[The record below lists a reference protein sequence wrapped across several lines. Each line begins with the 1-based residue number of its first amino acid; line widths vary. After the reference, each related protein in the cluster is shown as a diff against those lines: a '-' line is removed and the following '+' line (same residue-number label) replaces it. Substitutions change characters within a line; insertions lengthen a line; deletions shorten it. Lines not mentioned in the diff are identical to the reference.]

1 MTFITKDWSK
11 KLVGFFLQAV
21 LITHHQNREMALQI
35 KNYLKTEQHIPE
47 EFILIKDQINPC
59 LEKNSFMHLCIDQNN
74 ELRILKLNNERVAEI
89 FGRYKNKKGFN

>member
-1 MTFITKDWSK
+1 
-11 KLVGFFLQAV
+11 
-21 LITHHQNREMALQI
+21 MALQI

-74 ELRILKLNNERVAEI
+74 ELRILKLNNERSI
-89 FGRYKNKKGFN
+89 LYFIKCFFDFIIKIY